1 MAFQLARNLPIY
13 FGDSLNE
20 TANAIP
26 SATSGCP
33 VAATNVTYSYTPNIS
48 TLKMLG
54 KSSQGTEDIHMA
66 GPPSAS
72 LSFTCQ
78 LTGKQNN
85 LGLSQGNF
93 NPFNYTGGLSN
104 TNGCTAHMGDNAG
117 GITMSGLFL
126 TSLSFNVQPYA
137 PIDVSC
143 TFTQYFTRET
153 QQNFFR
159 IVEEADASV
168 QNELSKKINPEDV
181 AHGLYTTVSEQ
192 LHDLDQFSIEAVQ
205 YSYSANYTP
214 IYEVGSVNPKVQFVS
229 AEQQVTV
236 QADNI
241 TDLIPNTGFRSSI
254 RMKIK
259 NANGNVLRNVFVT
272 GAINS
277 ENVQINAGDVA
288 RGSMTI
294 ISPLK

>member
-1 MAFQLARNLPIY
+1 
-13 FGDSLNE
+13 
-20 TANAIP
+20 
-26 SATSGCP
+26 
-33 VAATNVTYSYTPNIS
+33 
-48 TLKMLG
+48 
-54 KSSQGTEDIHMA
+54 
-66 GPPSAS
+66 
-72 LSFTCQ
+72 
-78 LTGKQNN
+78 
-85 LGLSQGNF
+85 
-93 NPFNYTGGLSN
+93 
-104 TNGCTAHMGDNAG
+104 
-117 GITMSGLFL
+117 MSGLFL

-143 TFTQYFTRET
+143 TFTQYFNSKH
-153 QQNFFR
+153 QQIQAR
-159 IVEEADASV
+159 LSEEGGHDH
-168 QNELSKKINPEDV
+168 QEQLRKQLQPEDV
-181 AHGLYTTVSEQ
+181 AHGLYTTIQEQ
-192 LHDLDQFSIEAVQ
+192 LTDLDQFSIEAVQ

>member
-1 MAFQLARNLPIY
+1 MAYIHSRDLPIY
-13 FGDSLNE
+13 FGDTLNE
-20 TANAIP
+20 AAGSIP
-26 SATSGCP
+26 HPSTGCP
-33 VAATNVTYSYTPNIS
+33 VAATNVTYSYAPNIS

-66 GPPSAS
+66 GPPSAT

-78 LTGKQNN
+78 LTGKQDN
-85 LGLSQGNF
+85 LGLSRGSF

-104 TNGCTAHMGDNAG
+104 TNGCSAHIGDFSN

-143 TFTQYFTRET
+143 TFTQYFTSQGQQT
-153 QQNFFR
+153 QFR
-159 IVEEADASV
+159 ISEESSHDH
-168 QNELSKKINPEDV
+168 QEQLRDQLNPEDV
-181 AHGLYTTVSEQ
+181 AHGLYSEV
-192 LHDLDQFSIEAVQ
+192 DDIMIDVQ
-205 YSYSANYTP
+205 DFNFESVAYSYSASYTP
-214 IYEVGSVNPKVQFVS
+214 IYEIGSVNPKVQFVS
-229 AEQQVTV
+229 AEQQLTV

-241 TDLIPNTGFRSSI
+241 TDLIPNTGFRSI
-254 RMKIK
+254 CRLRIK
-259 NANGNVLRNVFVT
+259 NANNNVLRNVFVT
-272 GAINS
+272 GSLNS
-277 ENVQINAGDVA
+277 ENVQITPGDVA